1 MGEHLCVSS
10 FAVFTRP
17 SFANIVSSIPGA
29 QSRAADF
36 TTALNIAQEIAFLTP
51 SMQDRSLLPSC
62 DAVFGTVPKEARA
75 AFRKFVVADGQDGQL
90 FEVSEVLSALD

>member
-1 MGEHLCVSS
+1 MGEHLCVG
-10 FAVFTRP
+10 FPQAVIHLFL
-17 SFANIVSSIPGA
+17 ADIVNSMPGD

-36 TTALNIAQEIAFLTP
+36 TTALHIAQEIAFLTP

-62 DAVFGTVPKEARA
+62 EAVFGTLPKEVRA
-75 AFRKFVVADGQDGQL
+75 AFRKFVVADGNDGQL

>member
-1 MGEHLCVSS
+1 MGQHLCVSCFQIRVYCS
-10 FAVFTRP
+10 WLTL
-17 SFANIVSSIPGA
+17 SSIPGV

-36 TTALNIAQEIAFLTP
+36 TTALHIAQEIAFLTP

-62 DAVFGTVPKEARA
+62 EAVFGTLPKEPRA
-75 AFRKFVVADGQDGQL
+75 AFRKFVVADENNGQL